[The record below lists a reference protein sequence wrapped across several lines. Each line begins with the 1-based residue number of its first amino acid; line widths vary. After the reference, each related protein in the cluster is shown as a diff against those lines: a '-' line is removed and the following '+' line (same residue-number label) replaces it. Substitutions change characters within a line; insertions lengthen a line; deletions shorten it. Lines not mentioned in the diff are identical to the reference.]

1 MYPLP
6 DCNLP
11 WIDTH
16 ANTFATTISAAFPLP
31 AILGGTDKSKF
42 FQCCEAPGQCRF
54 FTENEEPLLSCKG
67 YGIIACAVGN
77 SKYVCEFTRFPVTPT
92 VTAGSAAK
100 TPSTGDASQ
109 ARDEEAMTCRQEGTL
124 AITRSISCCPA
135 KLSSLLANLQCTK
148 RHGEGLD
155 VPTCCKPGDDPNKC
169 DASDTCQRQEWD
181 FFSTVQGLRYTIYS
195 GYIYPNT
202 TEFGPSELACV
213 EEVELGT
220 PLAGNETC
228 VPIEKSSCNL
238 GGSPAGSPPP
248 SPGPLISG
256 NGKGSSNGGVSSM
269 RKGKV
274 YRGKGGFA
282 KSVALLAFTP
292 LLIQLLFL

>member
-16 ANTFATTISAAFPLP
+16 VNTLATTISATFPLP
-31 AILGGTDKSKF
+31 AILGGADKSKF

-67 YGIIACAVGN
+67 HGIIACAVGN

-100 TPSTGDASQ
+100 NPSTGDASQ
-109 ARDEEAMTCRQEGTL
+109 ARDEEAMTCLG
-124 AITRSISCCPA
+124 
-135 KLSSLLANLQCTK
+135 
-148 RHGEGLD
+148 
-155 VPTCCKPGDDPNKC
+155 VPTCCKPGDDPKKC

-238 GGSPAGSPPP
+238 GGSPAGRPPP

-256 NGKGSSNGGVSSM
+256 SHS
-269 RKGKV
+269 
-274 YRGKGGFA
+274 
-282 KSVALLAFTP
+282 
-292 LLIQLLFL
+292 QLSAA